1 MSTKNAWKVVTLV
14 TVVVL
19 VLANF
24 GPANAAAQTDMWP
37 DSLIG
42 EWKGIIR
49 SSCCSTETEIHL
61 TITRGPDGRLIDT
74 ENFSSGPSIFVQEDY
89 KQITTLDG
97 ITNYYYCF
105 RWTGTDTYIVED
117 CLRVVDNNQIYLLY
131 FGGKFGIE
139 GASEGSLT
147 RVGTT
152 NQTQAA
158 TCQTTNIPQYGIINI
173 GPDVFVILCGQR
185 WLVPNPTTLDALGIS
200 RDMIDNMGLDDT
212 SLSAIPRNTL
222 DIPDIN
228 RDPNGFQLFMSI
240 HGQEIE
246 KLKGNVSATQIP
258 QVVVPTKQQPEPL
271 VEAPVE
277 TPETDSNWFCKNLG
291 VFCPILAAEVPEFPK
306 PPRKSFDDDNPNF
319 YQCTEYVQIV
329 RPDALCWLE
338 YSANGAEW
346 VNQLDPN
353 EQKYLGVT
361 HSNSYQVGDVAVWD
375 SSCGFGSDGHVGIVV
390 QGNCPAG
397 KIAIADANHN
407 GDGKIYQGTN
417 YTCYA
422 IKTSCMEFIHQPTK
436 TIDVSTCTSITV
448 NTKPYCDQFGGLRKW
463 WCNLTGK

>member
-1 MSTKNAWKVVTLV
+1 MPVEALHTSDV
-14 TVVVL
+14 
-19 VLANF
+19 
-24 GPANAAAQTDMWP
+24 WP

-42 EWKGIIR
+42 EWKG
-49 SSCCSTETEIHL
+49 
-61 TITRGPDGRLIDT
+61 TIQASKGNLLPTDIDLVISRGVDGRLIDT
-74 ENFSSGPSIFVQEDY
+74 NGPSTFLQEEY

-97 ITNYYYCF
+97 LTNDYYCF
-105 RWTGTDTYIVED
+105 RWNGTDIYDVED
-117 CLRVVDNNQIYLLY
+117 CFRGIDNDQIYLLY
-131 FGGKFGIE
+131 FGGMFGIE
-139 GASEGSLT
+139 GASGGILT
-147 RVGTT
+147 RAGTT
-152 NQTQAA
+152 PQNQEVDCVSSNGKFQS
-158 TCQTTNIPQYGIINI
+158 GIINI

-228 RDPNGFQLFMSI
+228 RDPNGFQLFMSN

-246 KLKGNVSATQIP
+246 KLKGNVAATQIP
-258 QVVVPTKQQPEPL
+258 QVVAPTEQKPAPL
-271 VEAPVE
+271 VEAPIE
-277 TPETDSNWFCKNLG
+277 APETDSNWFCQNFG
-291 VFCPILAAEVPEFPK
+291 VFCPVLAAEKPEFPK
-306 PPRKSFDDDNPNF
+306 PPRKSFDDGNPNF
-319 YQCTEYVQIV
+319 YQCTEYVQTV

-338 YSANGAEW
+338 HSANGAEW
-346 VNQLDPN
+346 VNQLDSN

-361 HSNSYQVGDVAVWD
+361 HSDSYQVGDIAVWD

-397 KIAIADANHN
+397 KVAIADANHN

-436 TIDVSTCTSITV
+436 NLDVSTCTSITV
-448 NTKPYCDQFGGLRKW
+448 DAKPYCDQFGGLRKW

>member
-37 DSLIG
+37 DSLMG

-74 ENFSSGPSIFVQEDY
+74 QNFSSGPSIFVQEDY

-105 RWTGTDTYIVED
+105 RWTGTDIYIVED
-117 CLRVVDNNQIYLLY
+117 CIRVVDNNQIYLLY

-139 GASEGSLT
+139 GASGGSLT

-152 NQTQAA
+152 NQTQDA

-173 GPDVFVILCGQR
+173 GPDVFVILCGRR

-228 RDPNGFQLFMSI
+228 RDPNGFQLFMSN

-246 KLKGNVSATQIP
+246 KLKGNVSAIQIP
-258 QVVVPTKQQPEPL
+258 QVVAPAEQQPAPL

-291 VFCPILAAEVPEFPK
+291 MFCPVLAAELVNTTCDAQCVPYARSRRADLKERRWSNKSTADGILADAMKMTTFIDPKTGQQMQVRVRSNDELPMTDDLVIWPSKCSGAWCSGGHIGFNTTDGYITIYDSNWKYQSGATCSQRSGEKIDIQPCMKFITKPFPAG
-306 PPRKSFDDDNPNF
+306 SYNPNP
-319 YQCTEYVQIV
+319 TPIPNQIQTDKCSQY
-329 RPDALCWLE
+329 RRW
-338 YSANGAEW
+338 SWNW
-346 VNQLDPN
+346 
-353 EQKYLGVT
+353 
-361 HSNSYQVGDVAVWD
+361 
-375 SSCGFGSDGHVGIVV
+375 
-390 QGNCPAG
+390 
-397 KIAIADANHN
+397 
-407 GDGKIYQGTN
+407 
-417 YTCYA
+417 
-422 IKTSCMEFIHQPTK
+422 IKCK
-436 TIDVSTCTSITV
+436 V
-448 NTKPYCDQFGGLRKW
+448 KK
-463 WCNLTGK
+463 